1 MVDFLKYLVAQEL
14 RRIHDDGVVQLD
26 DSATELLNVAID
38 PKALNVSVTAK
49 DRAARLVVVRTEEC
63 RGAEG
68 AEGAEG

>member
-63 RGAEG
+63 RG
-68 AEGAEG
+68 